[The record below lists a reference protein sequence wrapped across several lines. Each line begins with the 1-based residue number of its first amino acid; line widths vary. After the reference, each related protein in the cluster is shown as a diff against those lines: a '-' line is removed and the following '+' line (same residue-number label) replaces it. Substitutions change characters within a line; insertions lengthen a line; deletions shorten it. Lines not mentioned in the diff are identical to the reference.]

1 MPTVSG
7 LAPWLIALL
16 GPTLVHAAQDAPN
29 ELPPEQRWIWS
40 LGLRLKVDDL
50 AHHSAPSL
58 RPMIGLRYGRWRTG
72 PVDGDTWH
80 RFGQIRTDN
89 TLTYDWLDSR
99 QWRTSLSASIINLQ
113 KDSPTEVLE
122 PGRKT
127 LRGKATIDYL
137 GWSHW
142 SLGLV
147 LTQDLLGRGAG
158 TAVSPALTYRQAVT
172 DDSTIL
178 LSQSLTWANQA
189 LLASSH
195 RFDPLA
201 SVHAGTGWASADST
215 LTLRQR
221 WQAHWSWFLQI
232 HRSQALGPFY
242 PGAERDPVSWGAQA
256 GVIYFSR

>member
-7 LAPWLIALL
+7 LVPWLIVLL
-16 GPTLVHAAQDAPN
+16 CPMLLHAAEDSKKD
-29 ELPPEQRWIWS
+29 PPSGQRWIWS
-40 LGLRLKVDDL
+40 IGLRLKADDL
-50 AHHSAPSL
+50 AYPSAPSL
-58 RPMIGLRYGRWRTG
+58 RPMIGLRYGRWRAG

-89 TLTYDWLDSR
+89 SLTYDWLDAP

-113 KDSPTEVLE
+113 KDSPTDALE
-122 PGRKT
+122 SGRKT
-127 LRGKATIDYL
+127 LRGKGTTDYL

-142 SLGLV
+142 SVGLV
-147 LTQDLLGRGAG
+147 LTHDLPGRGTG
-158 TAVSPALTYRQAVT
+158 TAVSPSLTYRQAIT

-178 LSQSLTWANQA
+178 LSQSLTWASQTQ
-189 LLASSH
+189 LATTH
-195 RFDPLA
+195 TFDPLA

-221 WQAHWSWFLQI
+221 WQEHWSWFMQI
-232 HRSQALGPFY
+232 HRSQALSPFY
-242 PGAERDPVSWGAQA
+242 PGAEREPVAWHAQT